1 MVIALTLVAVGTS
14 VPEYVT
20 TVTAALKGHTDLGL
34 GNIVG
39 ANVLNILWALGASGV
54 IHPLTVGPE
63 VRWLDLGAMLGFM
76 ALLLLF
82 GTTGGRYERWEGV
95 LLLGLYA
102 GYIASRVLAA

>member
-1 MVIALTLVAVGTS
+1 
-14 VPEYVT
+14 
-20 TVTAALKGHTDLGL
+20 
-34 GNIVG
+34 
-39 ANVLNILWALGASGV
+39 
-54 IHPLTVGPE
+54 
-63 VRWLDLGAMLGFM
+63 MLGFM